1 MLTTLAATTFYFGGS
16 VVPFVAIVIDPMN
29 RNFLA
34 QLKCDYFLT
43 NDLIVQGRLNFYN
56 DLGSGRPSLD
66 PWGAGGL
73 SARRDE
79 LGLKV
84 TYQF

>member
-1 MLTTLAATTFYFGGS
+1 M
-16 VVPFVAIVIDPMN
+16 PFVAIGIDPVN
-29 RNFLA
+29 RNFLC
-34 QLKCDYFLT
+34 QLRLDYFIT
-43 NDLIVQGRLNFYN
+43 NDLILQLRENFYN

-73 SARRDE
+73 NARRDE
-79 LGLKV
+79 TGVKL